1 MTETKYSFR
10 LLAPDDAAQW
20 RALRLRSIRDFPL
33 GFLVTEEEASQV
45 TIEQLVDRLKL
56 GNDWG
61 VFVGETLVG
70 FCNCR
75 RQNLSRTKHRGEI
88 GPFFIDAVHH
98 GTQAASLLMETIIA
112 DARSKGIEQLELYVD
127 SKNHRAIRFY
137 ERMGFSHAATL
148 PNAVKI
154 DGHSHDDHFYIQRLK
169 T

>member
-1 MTETKYSFR
+1 MTGTTYSIR
-10 LLAPDDAAQW
+10 PLVPDDATQW

-33 GFLVTEEEASQV
+33 GFLVTEDEAAQV
-45 TIEQLVDRLKL
+45 TIEQLVVRLKL

-61 VFVGETLVG
+61 VFVGETLIG

-88 GPFFIDAVHH
+88 GPFFIDAEHQ

-127 SKNHRAIRFY
+127 STNNRAIRFY
-137 ERMGFSHAATL
+137 ERLGFTRAATL

-154 DGHSHDDHFYIQRLK
+154 DGQSHDDHFYIQQL
-169 T
+169 